1 MKNLK
6 SVENFLDSFA
16 RQVVSDAKGFLQ
28 KAKGQ
33 TKLANT
39 IYFNLKEAGDYF
51 IVEFSMADYGTFVD
65 KGVRGAGGKSP
76 DTSKRIFKLANTN
89 LTEVATFAATTAD
102 GAFVRAD
109 VRYIRVTNLDTAA
122 WIEVAIVTTASN
134 YQVLLTPGTSHILAQ
149 AEAVAVGETDTSPAF
164 GSLENLASIQVKP
177 VGVSFDPQVEIF
189 VAVA

>member
-1 MKNLK
+1 
-6 SVENFLDSFA
+6 
-16 RQVVSDAKGFLQ
+16 
-28 KAKGQ
+28 
-33 TKLANT
+33 
-39 IYFNLKEAGDYF
+39 
-51 IVEFSMADYGTFVD
+51 MADLTTTVIESVTLNGST
-65 KGVRGAGGKSP
+65 RGSTNVVTTT
-76 DTSKRIFKLANTN
+76 DIIDVFERIVTCINGNVT
-89 LTEVATFAATTAD
+89 TIATFAAQPYTSA
-102 GAFVRAD
+102 GAID
-109 VRYIRVTNLDTAA
+109 VDRCKYIRVTNLDTAA